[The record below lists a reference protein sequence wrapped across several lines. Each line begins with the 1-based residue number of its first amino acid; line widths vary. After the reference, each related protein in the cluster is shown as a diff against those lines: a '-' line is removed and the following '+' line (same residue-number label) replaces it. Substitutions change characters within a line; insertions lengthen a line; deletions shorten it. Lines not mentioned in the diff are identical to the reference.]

1 MLKWFEETDKSS
13 PNIMYSRVR
22 LVRNWA
28 EYPFSGRLTKEQ
40 ASELVSRL
48 EKGLRDFC
56 LEEGRDYEYA
66 MLGDLSDL
74 ERRALRERRI
84 LNGTLAAKK
93 DPVGLIL
100 SKDEKV
106 SLVLNG
112 DDHIRMQFIA
122 PGMHLREL
130 WRDADRADDFIN
142 ETFSYAYDEKYGF
155 LTAYPTNVGT
165 GLRASAVVHLPALS
179 SGKKF
184 ASLVGEMSRFGAS
197 VKGLYGEGNENYGS
211 LYVVSN
217 QKTLGVTEQEIVEL
231 VEKVARQLA
240 SQEQQVRDMALST
253 DRLGQED
260 EAYKSYGVLK
270 YARRLTW
277 KDVMVFLSRLMTGVS
292 DGIIKFEEPC
302 PVFAMMLGIQ
312 KANLQKLSQRPL
324 SRAELDVARAGYLR
338 AELPELAGK

>member
-1 MLKWFEETDKSS
+1 M
-13 PNIMYSRVR
+13 
-22 LVRNWA
+22 
-28 EYPFSGRLTKEQ
+28 
-40 ASELVSRL
+40 
-48 EKGLRDFC
+48 
-56 LEEGRDYEYA
+56 
-66 MLGDLSDL
+66 
-74 ERRALRERRI
+74 
-84 LNGTLAAKK
+84 
-93 DPVGLIL
+93 
-100 SKDEKV
+100 
-106 SLVLNG
+106 
-112 DDHIRMQFIA
+112 
-122 PGMHLREL
+122 
-130 WRDADRADDFIN
+130 
-142 ETFSYAYDEKYGF
+142 
-155 LTAYPTNVGT
+155 
-165 GLRASAVVHLPALS
+165 
-179 SGKKF
+179 
-184 ASLVGEMSRFGAS
+184 
-197 VKGLYGEGNENYGS
+197 
-211 LYVVSN
+211 VSN

-277 KDVMVFLSRLMTGVS
+277 KDAMVFLSRLLTGVS